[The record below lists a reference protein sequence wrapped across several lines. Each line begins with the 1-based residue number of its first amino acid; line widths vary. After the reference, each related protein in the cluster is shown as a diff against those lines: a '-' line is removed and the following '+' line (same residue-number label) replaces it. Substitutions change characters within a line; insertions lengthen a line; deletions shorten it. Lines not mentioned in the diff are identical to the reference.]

1 MAAEQTTKHN
11 GGKSNFLIQG
21 SILAVAGII
30 VRLIGLA
37 YRIPL
42 IRIIGDEGMGYY
54 SVAYEIYSVVLLLS
68 SYSLPLAV
76 SKMISARIAKED
88 YGNAGRIFRAALL
101 YATIVG
107 AAGCVFVAL
116 SADWFANV
124 FYMLPLC
131 RYALLSLAPTIWI
144 MAYLGVMRGYYQ
156 GQSTMVPTA
165 ISQILEQIANALVS
179 VGAAWWLCHMAL
191 NAAKGESIASAWG
204 AAGGTI
210 GTGAGALTALIVL
223 LIMYLRGKREWKDHA
238 AEAVLKGTE
247 LESYR
252 SISKVLFWTVVP
264 VILSTAVY
272 NITGIIDAEVFSTT
286 MVSKFAKNASDV
298 AADYGAYTGKFKTL
312 INIPIAI
319 ANSLSSSLIP
329 VMARAAAEN
338 DKKGVDDGIT
348 KALRFTILI
357 ALPASVGLTILGGP
371 VIGLLF
377 GSSGLAA
384 MMATI
389 GSFSVLFYSIST
401 VTNAILQGNNYM
413 KLPVIHA
420 VLSLVIHILAL
431 IFMLRVMK
439 LGIYSVVIANMIF
452 AICMVVFNAF
462 AINRKLS
469 YKHEWKQTFI
479 LPLICAFAMGAVTI
493 GVQFLVKRFVSQSD
507 LVITCICV
515 LVAVVV
521 YVAMIIVTGCITR
534 EELKSFP
541 IIKKFVS

>member
-1 MAAEQTTKHN
+1 MATEQTKEIKN
-11 GGKSNFLIQG
+11 KNSNFLIQG
-21 SILAVAGII
+21 SILAIAGIV

-88 YGNAGRIFRAALL
+88 YGNARRIFRVALL
-101 YATIVG
+101 YATVVG
-107 AAGCVFVAL
+107 AAGCIFVAL

-131 RYALLSLAPTIWI
+131 KYALISLAPTIWI

-165 ISQILEQIANALVS
+165 ISQILEQVANAVIS

-191 NAAKGESIASAWG
+191 NAAQGESVASAWG

-223 LIMYLRGKREWKDHA
+223 LIMYLKGRKEWKENA
-238 AEAVLKGTE
+238 ALSIENGTE

-272 NITGIIDAEVFSTT
+272 NISGIIDAELFSTT
-286 MVSKFAKNASDV
+286 MVKHFAMNSSDV
-298 AADYGAYTGKFKTL
+298 AAEYGAYTGKFKTL

-348 KALRFTILI
+348 KALRFTVLI
-357 ALPASVGLTILGGP
+357 ALPAAVGLTVLGGP

-377 GSSGLAA
+377 GKSDVAA

-389 GSFSVLFYSIST
+389 GSFSVLFYSVST
-401 VTNAILQGNNYM
+401 VTNAILQGNNHM
-413 KLPVIHA
+413 RLPVIHA
-420 VLSLVIHILAL
+420 VISLAIHVAAL
-431 IFMLRVMK
+431 IFMMRVLK
-439 LGIYSVVIANMIF
+439 LGVYSVVLANMLFAVTMVIF
-452 AICMVVFNAF
+452 NGIS
-462 AINRKLS
+462 ITKKLG
-469 YKHEWKQTFI
+469 YKHEWKQTI
-479 LPLICAFAMGAVTI
+479 IMPLICSFAMGAVTI
-493 GVQFLVKRFVSQSD
+493 GVQFLVKRFISTSN
-507 LVITCICV
+507 LVVTAVCII
-515 LVAVVV
+515 VAVVV
-521 YVAMIIVTGCITR
+521 YAASIIFTGCITK

-541 IIKKFVS
+541 IIKKFV

>member
-1 MAAEQTTKHN
+1 MATERTTKTK
-11 GGKSNFLIQG
+11 KSNFLIQG

-76 SKMISARIAKED
+76 SKMISARIASED
-88 YGNAGRIFRAALL
+88 YGNARRIFRVALL

-107 AAGCVFVAL
+107 AAGCLFVAL
-116 SADWFANV
+116 TADWFANV

-131 RYALLSLAPTIWI
+131 KYALLTLAPTIWI
-144 MAYLGVMRGYYQ
+144 MAYLGVMRGFYQ

-165 ISQILEQIANALVS
+165 ISQILEQIMNALVS
-179 VGAAWWLCHMAL
+179 VGAAWWLCRMAL
-191 NAAKGESIASAWG
+191 SEAKGESVASAWG

-210 GTGAGALTALIVL
+210 GTGAGALTALAVL
-223 LIMYLRGKREWKDHA
+223 LFMYLRGRKEWKENA
-238 AEAVLKGTE
+238 SEAVSKGFE
-247 LESYR
+247 LDSYK

-264 VILSTAVY
+264 VILSSAVY
-272 NITGIIDAEVFSTT
+272 NISGIIDAELFSTT
-286 MVSKFAKNASDV
+286 MVSKFARDASEV

-312 INIPIAI
+312 VNIPIAI

-329 VMARAAAEN
+329 VMAIAASEH
-338 DKKGVDDGIT
+338 DMKGVYDGIT

-357 ALPASVGLTILGGP
+357 ALPASVGLTVLGGP
-371 VIGLLF
+371 IIGLLF
-377 GSSGLAA
+377 GKSDLAA
-384 MMATI
+384 MMATM
-389 GSFSVLFYSIST
+389 GSFAVLFYSVST
-401 VTNAILQGNNYM
+401 ITNAILQGNNYM
-413 KLPVIHA
+413 RIPVIHSII
-420 VLSLVIHILAL
+420 SLLIHIAAL
-431 IFMLRVMK
+431 IFMMRVLK
-439 LGIYSVVIANMIF
+439 LGIYSVILAYMLF
-452 AICMVVFNAF
+452 AFCMVVFNAM
-462 AINRKLS
+462 AIRRKLG
-469 YKHEWKQTFI
+469 YKHEWKQTVI

-493 GVQFLVKRFVSQSD
+493 GLQFIVKRYISTSN
-507 LVITCICV
+507 LVITAVCV
-515 LVAVVV
+515 PVAVVV
-521 YVAMIIVTGCITR
+521 YIAMIIVTGCLTR